1 MFRYPESFPEHLQKI
16 VILFFRMGLFQLKNF
31 TGNFHWQRGKRS
43 LYAHHVRIVHDQ
55 MLFMEQF
62 AWNF

>member
-1 MFRYPESFPEHLQKI
+1 
-16 VILFFRMGLFQLKNF
+16 MGLFQLKNF

-55 MLFMEQF
+55 MLFME
-62 AWNF
+62 